1 MKFGRARTAAAV
13 GDSRRREVEAAIPVG
28 VEIAG
33 QWSWRVLAIVGVVA
47 VFIWL
52 VIQLKYIVIPFLI
65 ALLIAALLVPLVQFL
80 QRHRWPK
87 WLAIVLALVATI
99 GTVAGLIYLVV
110 WQVRIGLTDLQVQ
123 SVKAF
128 GEFKAYLLSSPLQLT
143 DAQITGYIDATWAS
157 VQKDS
162 TVLVNGALS
171 VGTTAGHI
179 LAGLLLT
186 IFATIFMLIDGHGIW
201 GWVVRIFPRRSRLAV
216 DGAGYTGWRTLTSF
230 VRVQI
235 FVAAVDAVGIGLG
248 AFILH
253 LPLAIPIAIAVF
265 LGSFIPVVGAVA
277 TGAIAVFIA
286 LVYQGPGIA
295 LIMLAIVIVVQQVEG
310 HYLQPFIMGNAVK
323 VHPLAVVFS
332 VAAGGYLAGIPGA
345 LFAVPFVAVFNVM
358 VKYIASGSWR
368 SNPKLEAEEMVAENG

>member
-33 QWSWRVLAIVGVVA
+33 QWSWRVLAIVGVAA
-47 VFIWL
+47 VLIWL

-65 ALLIAALLVPLVQFL
+65 ALLVAALLVPLVQFL

-87 WLAIVLALVATI
+87 WLAVVLALVATI

-110 WQVRIGLTDLQVQ
+110 WQVRIGLPDLQVQ
-123 SVKAF
+123 SVRAF
-128 GEFKAYLLSSPLQLT
+128 GDFKTYLLSSPLQLT
-143 DAQITGYIDATWAS
+143 DAQITSYIDATWAS
-157 VQKDS
+157 IQKDS

-201 GWVVRIFPRRSRLAV
+201 AWVVRIFPRRSRIAV
-216 DGAGYTGWRTLTSF
+216 DGAGHTGWRTLTSF

-248 AFILH
+248 AFILQ

-368 SNPKLEAEEMVAENG
+368 SNPKLEAEEMVAKNG